1 MSLSIYFDKVQMM
14 KELDEVMVKQHE
26 QIEDVE
32 DIGPAKQAGLAGPK
46 KRGRGRPKKY
56 HTKEE
61 FEAMKKAYM
70 QNLKETGY
78 FKRYYQNRKK
88 LLNQPEIYEI
98 DINY

>member
-26 QIEDVE
+26 PIEDVE
-32 DIGPAKQAGLAGPK
+32 DIEPK